1 MPLPVLNASRNSDS
15 TTSLSSLFR
24 CLITPSGKKF
34 LLRRKFLLIL
44 LPPFPLVGWC
54 SPPDE
59 PVPCVVHV
67 AGLGTGAPIIES
79 PYGDPVNPEDAPE
92 SISRAVASLPP
103 EQMFELMKQMKV
115 RAGGPCSLF
124 EHSSS
129 HHCLHPPTHV
139 IPCQSSDQCLSPQL
153 CVQNSP
159 QEARNMLLQNP
170 QLAYALLQAQV
181 VMRIVDPEIALVCPL
196 LLVQG

>member
-1 MPLPVLNASRNSDS
+1 MTAQPPWAACTDPDHPSWEETPAN
-15 TTSLSSLFR
+15 SSLFP
-24 CLITPSGKKF
+24 CLLSPAAEPIHA
-34 LLRRKFLLIL
+34 LLVL
-44 LPPFPLVGWC
+44 WC
-54 SPPDE
+54 EVTNSI
-59 PVPCVVHV
+59 

-79 PYGDPVNPEDAPE
+79 PYGDPVSPEDAPE

-115 RAGGPCSLF
+115 SAGAPCVSTAPARL
-124 EHSSS
+124 
-129 HHCLHPPTHV
+129 PA
-139 IPCQSSDQCLSPQL
+139 PCQPITLCQGSEPCLSPQL

-181 VMRIVDPEIALVCPL
+181 VMRIVDPEIALVCASL
-196 LLVQG
+196 LLGAREDPGGG